1 MKLRILVVSA
11 FASALQAQSPDVN
24 VVAEKAAK
32 VLSENCLLCHGS
44 GKMSG
49 LDMRT
54 REALLTGGERGPA
67 VVPRKPDDSRLY
79 RFAAGLDKPSMPPG
93 KTLAPDQLLVLREW
107 IQAGAPVSAAAPAQS
122 EAPLNTS
129 ALEERPITP
138 AEKNYWAFRPVTRP
152 TPPAFGKSNPVDA
165 FVTAVLQSK
174 KLQPA
179 PAASRRVLARR
190 AYLDLWGLPPTP
202 EQIDRFVADKS
213 PNAFAKLVDELLASP
228 HYGERWGRHWLD
240 VIRFADSGGF
250 EYDRDKPNA
259 WRFRDYVVRAFN
271 EDKPYNQFVREQI
284 AGDELGT
291 DEGRIG
297 VGYLRL
303 GLENNVKNDMTRL
316 DELDDLVATTS
327 NAFMGMTVG
336 CARCHNHKFDPIPQ
350 KDYYQMQAVF
360 YPAKPLEYRL
370 APPAEVT
377 AWEAE
382 IKRIDA
388 EIKPVK
394 AQLAE
399 IEKPYRDRI
408 IAAKRAALPPYMV
421 EALETPEEKRTEG
434 QKLNAIQI
442 SKSLIADA
450 KEVTAAMAVNPADV
464 AKWDAVDRK
473 IKAMDAAKPKMP
485 ATALS
490 ITEASR
496 TAPESH
502 FLVRGSPSMK
512 GSVMQPGVLTV
523 ASWNEWK
530 FPEAPADA
538 KTSWRR
544 KGFADWLA
552 ADENPLTARVMVNR
566 IWQNHF
572 GEGIV
577 RTPNNFGKMG
587 DLPTHPE
594 LLDWLTSEFIKSGW
608 SIKALHRTMMNSE
621 AYQRASDDVAADLAI
636 DPENRYLW
644 RMPRRR
650 VEAEVI
656 RDSVLAVAGNLV
668 DKLGGPAVFPFIDPA
683 LFQSSSS
690 RTWPGHLDTDPD
702 TWRRSVYVFNK
713 RSIPLPMLDI
723 FDKPDSV
730 TSCARRN
737 RSTIAPQSLILMNN
751 AFVSMEAG
759 KFAERLKQM
768 AGDDPAKQVRQAFLL
783 ALGREPAQQE
793 QERAVAF
800 VRGDANGLVDFC
812 QTMFNLNEFVYFP

>member
-1 MKLRILVVSA
+1 MKLRFLFT
-11 FASALQAQSPDVN
+11 FALAGALQAQSDPKSTS
-24 VVAEKAAK
+24 AKASAI
-32 VLSENCLLCHGS
+32 LSENCLLCHGS

-54 REALLTGGERGPA
+54 RESILTGGERGPA
-67 VVPRKPDDSRLY
+67 LVPGKPDESRIY
-79 RFAAGLDKPSMPPG
+79 RFAAGLDKPQMPPG
-93 KTLAPDQLLVLREW
+93 KELPAESLLTLREW
-107 IQAGAPVSAAAPAQS
+107 IRSGAALEPVQAK
-122 EAPLNTS
+122 EDTS
-129 ALEERPITP
+129 ANTAKLEERPIT
-138 AEKNYWAFRPVTRP
+138 AEEKNYWAFRPVTRP
-152 TPPAFGKSNPVDA
+152 NPPALGKANPVDA
-165 FVTAVLQSK
+165 FVTAVLNTK

-190 AYLDLWGLPPTP
+190 AYLDLWGMPPTP
-202 EQIDRFVADKS
+202 EQVESFVADKS
-213 PNAFAKLVDELLASP
+213 PNAFATLVDQLLASP

-259 WRFRDYVVRAFN
+259 WRFRDYVIRAFN

-350 KDYYQMQAVF
+350 KDYYRMQAVF

-370 APPAEVT
+370 APAAEVA

-394 AQLAE
+394 ARLTD

-408 IAAKRAALPPYMV
+408 IAEKRSKLPPYMV
-421 EALETPEEKRTEG
+421 LALETPEEKRTEG

-442 SKSLIADA
+442 TKSLAADA
-450 KEVTAAMAVNPADV
+450 KEVKAAMAASADDT
-464 AKWDAVDRK
+464 AKWAAVNQQVKDLE
-473 IKAMDAAKPKMP
+473 ASKPKMP

-496 TAPESH
+496 NAPESH

-530 FPEAPADA
+530 FPEAPVDS
-538 KTSWRR
+538 KTSFRR

-552 ADENPLTARVMVNR
+552 ADQNPLTARVMVNR

-587 DLPTHPE
+587 DSPTHPE
-594 LLDWLTSEFIKSGW
+594 LLDWLTSEFVKSGW
-608 SIKALHRTMMNSE
+608 SIKAMHRTMMNSE
-621 AYQRASDDVAADLAI
+621 AYQRASDDVPANLAT
-636 DPENRYLW
+636 DSENRYFW

-650 VEAEVI
+650 VEAEVV
-656 RDSVLAVAGNLV
+656 RDSMLAVAGNLV
-668 DKLGGPAVFPFIDPA
+668 DKLGGPAVYPYIDPA
-683 LFQSSSS
+683 LFQSSSE
-690 RTWPGHLDTDPD
+690 RTWNGSSDTDPA
-702 TWRRSVYVFNK
+702 TWRRSVYVFSK

-737 RSTIAPQSLILMNN
+737 RSTIAPQALILMNN
-751 AFVSMEAG
+751 AFVGMEAT
-759 KFAERLKQM
+759 KFADRLRQL
-768 AGDDPAKQVRQAFLL
+768 AGDDAGKQVRQAFLL
-783 ALGREPAQQE
+783 ALGREPGQQE
-793 QERAVAF
+793 MERSTAF
-800 VRGDANGLVDFC
+800 IRGNSNGLVDFC

>member
-1 MKLRILVVSA
+1 MLA
-11 FASALQAQSPDVN
+11 
-24 VVAEKAAK
+24 
-32 VLSENCLLCHGS
+32 
-44 GKMSG
+44 
-49 LDMRT
+49 
-54 REALLTGGERGPA
+54 GGERGPA
-67 VVPRKPDDSRLY
+67 VVPGKPDDSRLY
-79 RFAAGLDKPSMPPG
+79 RFAAGLDKPTMPPG
-93 KTLAPDQLLVLREW
+93 KTLPPEQLLVLREW
-107 IQAGAPVSAAAPAQS
+107 IQAGAPVDAAAPVKEDPAAS
-122 EAPLNTS
+122 TAK
-129 ALEERPITP
+129 LEERPIT
-138 AEKNYWAFRPVTRP
+138 AEEKNFWAFRPVARP
-152 TPPAFGKSNPVDA
+152 VPPSVGKSNPVDS
-165 FVTAVLQSK
+165 FITAALQSR

-179 PAASRRVLARR
+179 RAASKRALVRR
-190 AYLDLWGLPPTP
+190 AYLDLWGMPPTP
-202 EQIDRFVADKS
+202 EQVDRFLADQS
-213 PNAFAKLVDELLASP
+213 PTAFAKLVDELLASP
-228 HYGERWGRHWLD
+228 HYGERWARHWLD

-259 WRFRDYVVRAFN
+259 WRFRDYVVRAFT

-291 DEGRIG
+291 TEGRIG

-350 KDYYQMQAVF
+350 KDYYRIQAVF
-360 YPAKPLEYRL
+360 CAAKPQEYRL
-370 APPAEVT
+370 APASEVT

-382 IKRIDA
+382 IKRIDG

-394 AQLAE
+394 AELAA

-408 IAAKRAALPPYMV
+408 IAEKRAKLPAYMV
-421 EALETPEEKRTEG
+421 LALETPEEKRTEG

-442 SKSLIADA
+442 QKSLAADA
-450 KEVTAAMAVNPADV
+450 KEVKAAMAASAEDT
-464 AKWDAVDRK
+464 AKWEAVDAR
-473 IKAMDAAKPKMP
+473 IKAMEDGKPKPP

-502 FLVRGSPSMK
+502 FLVRGSSGMP
-512 GSVMQPGVLTV
+512 GSVMSPGVLTV
-523 ASWNEWK
+523 ASWNDWK
-530 FPEAPADA
+530 FPEPPADA
-538 KTSWRR
+538 QTSFRR

-577 RTPNNFGKMG
+577 RTPSNFGKTG
-587 DLPTHPE
+587 DAPTHPE
-594 LLDWLTSEFIKSGW
+594 LLDWLASEFVRSGW
-608 SIKALHRTMMNSE
+608 SMKAMHRLMMNSE
-621 AYQRASDDVAADLAI
+621 AYQRASDDVEANLAADG
-636 DPENRYLW
+636 ENRYLW

-650 VEAEVI
+650 VEAEVV
-656 RDSVLAVAGNLV
+656 RDSMLAVAGNLV
-668 DKLGGPAVFPFIDPA
+668 DKLGGPAVFPYIDPA

-690 RTWPGHLDTDPD
+690 RTWPGKPDTDPE
-702 TWRRSVYVFNK
+702 TWRRSIYVFTK

-751 AFVSMEAG
+751 AFVALEAG
-759 KFAERLKQM
+759 KFAERVHGL
-768 AGDDPAKQVRQAFLL
+768 AGDDQARQVRQGFLL
-783 ALGREPAQQE
+783 ALGREPGQQE
-793 QERAVAF
+793 MERSVAF
-800 VRGDANGLVDFC
+800 LRADAAPSDLPGISRGLVDFC
-812 QTMFNLNEFVYFP
+812 QTLFNLNEFVYIP